1 MRAPRTAE
9 TARAA
14 AAVTLA
20 AAVLTAIMAVP
31 VLRDPGTRIFGTEIV
46 GRHLDAYTVIA
57 QFERPGPLTPHS
69 QLLTDLPGAALAR
82 RTGGIVAYNVIVLF
96 SFPLAALTAFLFVH
110 RLTGRRRVAAV
121 AALGFTF
128 SPFHLAHAAY
138 HPHVAQVQ
146 WLPLYLLALWLCL
159 ERFTATRACL
169 LGAAAVVAALTN
181 FYGGFIAAAATPVA
195 VAVFWFTSR
204 RQTGAEAARHLR
216 KTTALLAAIALAG
229 AAYVVIVRAAV
240 PLEEMQGRF
249 PADDLR
255 RYGALWWAYLLPS
268 VEHPLAGEWARTVLE
283 RAGVSDGLLEQQV
296 SLPLPLVALA
306 FVAVAGWLRAG
317 RDWAEPAVP
326 VMLALGAVGAC
337 MSLAPGQY
345 AAGVPIPAP
354 AVLLHE
360 VAPMFR
366 SYARFGVLAALAV
379 AALAGIGAA
388 GLWDGATKAGR
399 LAVVVCLAA
408 AALELPLAPPWRSH
422 DVLPTRAHRFAT
434 TLVPDARIIEL
445 ATPTKQDQ
453 SLARLLGRPMAF
465 LTADIAEV
473 ADPRLAE
480 TLAGRGFT
488 HAIYRRPSDA
498 SRVLESRP
506 LRGFHELQ
514 SFPDGVVLAV
524 APAGPPLAIRWDTGF
539 YPREQSSE
547 GSWRWMRENGRWTV
561 INSGRSPIE
570 ATLEVEIAAFPGA
583 RDVEVSVNYTPYTTL
598 RVEAGRSRHRLG
610 PLVLRPEGTGI
621 LFQTTTPPVVA
632 HSILG
637 NGDPRSLSIAIW
649 DWHWTANPENGV
661 R

>member
-57 QFERPGPLTPHS
+57 QFEQPGPLTPHS

-159 ERFTATRACL
+159 ERFTAARACL
-169 LGAAAVVAALTN
+169 LGAAAVVAVLTN
-181 FYGGFIAAAATPVA
+181 FYGGFIAATVTPVA
-195 VAVFWFTSR
+195 VAVFWGASR
-204 RQTGAEAARHLR
+204 RHSGADATRHLW

-229 AAYVVIVRAAV
+229 AAFVVIVQAAE
-240 PLEEMQGRF
+240 PLEEMQASF

-296 SLPLPLVALA
+296 SLPP
-306 FVAVAGWLRAG
+306 
-317 RDWAEPAVP
+317 PAVP
-326 VMLALGAVGAC
+326 VMLALGVAGAC
-337 MSLAPGQY
+337 LSLAPGQH

-354 AVLLHE
+354 AVLLHD

-399 LAVVVCLAA
+399 LAVAVCLAA

-445 ATPTKQDQ
+445 ATPTKQDHA
-453 SLARLLGRPMAF
+453 LARLLGRPMAF

-488 HAIYRRPSDA
+488 HALYRRPSDA

-506 LRGFHELQ
+506 LPGFQELQ

-524 APAGPPLAIRWDTGF
+524 TPAGPPLAVRWDTGF

-547 GSWRWMRENGRWTV
+547 GTWRWMRENGRWTV

-598 RVEAGRSRHRLG
+598 KVEAGRSRHRLG

-649 DWHWTANPENGV
+649 DWHWTANPEGGV